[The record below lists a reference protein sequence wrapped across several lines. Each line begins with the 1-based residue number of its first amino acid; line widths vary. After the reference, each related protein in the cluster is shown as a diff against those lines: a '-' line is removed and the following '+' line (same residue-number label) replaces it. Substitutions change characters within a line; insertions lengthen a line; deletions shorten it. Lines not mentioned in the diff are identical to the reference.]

1 MLSVEDV
8 LDLLAIHLIGIVPE
22 DENVIVASNH
32 GSPLAFDN
40 KSKAGQAFHNIARRL
55 MGEELPFLA
64 VENQGFLKRLFAG
77 RK

>member
-1 MLSVEDV
+1 MLSVDDV

-22 DENVIVASNH
+22 DEDVIVSSNK
-32 GSPLAFDN
+32 GTPLAFDR

-55 MGEELPFLA
+55 LGEEVPF
-64 VENQGFLKRLFAG
+64 VDMENHGILQRLFAG